1 MSQTVHHHPFRP
13 AGLLRNPHL
22 QSVLASSSLRGA
34 LARRRRA
41 RLEGNAQPHVLD
53 CGDGV
58 RLLGFHSR
66 QTVQSAP
73 RGLAVLLHGWEGSV
87 QSTYLIHTGARLLD
101 EGFDV
106 FRLNLRDHG
115 DTHHLNPELF
125 HSCRI
130 DEVVGAVKAVGEH
143 FGCGPLFVAGFSL
156 GGNFALRVALRAPD
170 AGIPLSRALAVCPV
184 ISPAAG
190 LAAIETAPWFY
201 QAYFLRK
208 WRRSLALKAQ
218 HFPSVFDFADWQP
231 AQGLRELT
239 RKLVERY
246 TEFGTLERYL
256 DGYSI
261 AGERLAA
268 LRVPVRILT
277 AEDDPIIPVADF
289 RALRLPPHS
298 RLEIAPHGGHCG
310 FLPGLR
316 GRSYAEDFIADE
328 MLAAAAEAAADP
340 QPVGVP
346 VGSEPGQPVT
356 IEPSSAP

>member
-1 MSQTVHHHPFRP
+1 MPSMPGDLHHPFRP
-13 AGLLRNPHL
+13 RGLIANPHL
-22 QSVLASSSLRGA
+22 QSVLASSSLRRN
-34 LARRRRA
+34 LAHRRRA
-41 RLEGNAQPHVLD
+41 RLEGDATPHVLD

-58 RLLGFHSR
+58 RLLGVHSR
-66 QTVQSAP
+66 QTVQPAP
-73 RGLAVLLHGWEGSV
+73 RGLAVLLHGWEGSA

-115 DTHHLNPELF
+115 DSHHLNAELF

-130 DEVVGAVKAVGEH
+130 DEVVGAVRAIGEH
-143 FGCGPLFVAGFSL
+143 FGGGPLFVAGFSL
-156 GGNFALRVALRAPD
+156 GGNFALRVALRAPA
-170 AGIPLSRALAVCPV
+170 AGIALTRAVAVCPV

-208 WRRSLALKAQ
+208 WRRSLALKAR
-218 HFPSVFDFADWQP
+218 HFPAAFDFADWQP
-231 AQGLRELT
+231 KHGLRELT

-246 TEFGTLERYL
+246 TEFGTLEHYL

-261 AGERLAA
+261 AGDRLAA
-268 LRVPVRILT
+268 LQVPVRILT

-289 RALRLPPHS
+289 RALQLPVHS

-328 MLAAAAEAAADP
+328 LLAATQDAAAD
-340 QPVGVP
+340 QPA
-346 VGSEPGQPVT
+346 
-356 IEPSSAP
+356 APPDSRSG

>member
-1 MSQTVHHHPFRP
+1 MSDPHGHPFRP
-13 AGLLRNPHL
+13 RGLLRNPHL
-22 QSVLASSSLRGA
+22 QSVLASSGLRQR
-34 LARRRRA
+34 LASRRRS
-41 RLEGNAQPHVLD
+41 RLEGGAKAHVLD
-53 CGDGV
+53 CGSGV
-58 RLLGFHSR
+58 QLLGYLSR
-66 QTVQSAP
+66 QSLLPAA

-87 QSTYLIHTGARLLD
+87 QSTYLILTGARLLD

-115 DTHHLNPELF
+115 GTHHLNTELF

-130 DEVVGAVKAVGEH
+130 DEVVGAVRVIGDRFAA
-143 FGCGPLFVAGFSL
+143 GPLFLGGFSL
-156 GGNFALRVALRAPD
+156 GGNFALRVALRAPA
-170 AGIPLSRALAVCPV
+170 AGIPLRCAVAVCPV

-201 QAYFLRK
+201 EAYFLRK
-208 WRRSLALKAQ
+208 WRRSLALKAR
-218 HFPSVFDFADWQP
+218 HFPQAFDFTDWQP
-231 AQGLRELT
+231 DQGLRELT

-246 TEFGTLERYL
+246 TDYGTLERYL

-261 AGERLAA
+261 AGDRLAG
-268 LRVPVRILT
+268 LTVPVRILT

-310 FLPGLR
+310 FLAGLR

-328 MLAAAAEAAADP
+328 LLAAAAEA
-340 QPVGVP
+340 G
-346 VGSEPGQPVT
+346 T
-356 IEPSSAP
+356 APAL